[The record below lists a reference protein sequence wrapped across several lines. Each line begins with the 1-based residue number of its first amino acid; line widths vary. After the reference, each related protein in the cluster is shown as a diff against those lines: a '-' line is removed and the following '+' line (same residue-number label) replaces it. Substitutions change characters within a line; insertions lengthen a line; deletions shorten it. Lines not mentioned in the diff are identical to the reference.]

1 MILLSRPLSGRMAR
15 VGLSVLLTATITVA
29 AHAQTE
35 TDTAMQNRQDYNKE
49 LRTRTWSIYAEGG
62 VSWATG
68 VEYSRLNAKRSY
80 NFAPAVGGGIDF
92 NIRPWVRVGVEYL
105 YSRYRREQRF
115 STISSAVMPAKVY
128 GNYLMNYHNIKLGA
142 GFNLMEFW
150 PKRKAQWFNMY
161 LGTGIGY
168 TMGRGNDY
176 GMWFGTTKTQGGIT
190 TPLGSGVINNTGIVI
205 ISGTVKTANDHVSYR
220 KFYIPASLNIEAD
233 VSRRFT
239 LGVKGEIDWLF
250 NPKDVAPKNLIF
262 ALATVR
268 YNFVTSKAQV
278 LKTYYSGRIEELNGR
293 INDLQQQVE
302 SEQARAAQAEADRA
316 RVQQEAADLQRQLDD
331 CNASKKKTEDK
342 IAHIVPFAHDRAD
355 ISQAELNRLIA
366 FARSVQGKRLS
377 VVAEASTPGSSD
389 YNQHLSARRLE
400 SVIKVL
406 KAEGFSTKDL
416 KPSVAIG
423 EQNGIPNAKGR
434 IVTITVE

>member
-1 MILLSRPLSGRMAR
+1 
-15 VGLSVLLTATITVA
+15 
-29 AHAQTE
+29 
-35 TDTAMQNRQDYNKE
+35 
-49 LRTRTWSIYAEGG
+49 
-62 VSWATG
+62 
-68 VEYSRLNAKRSY
+68 
-80 NFAPAVGGGIDF
+80 
-92 NIRPWVRVGVEYL
+92 
-105 YSRYRREQRF
+105 
-115 STISSAVMPAKVY
+115 
-128 GNYLMNYHNIKLGA
+128 
-142 GFNLMEFW
+142 
-150 PKRKAQWFNMY
+150 
-161 LGTGIGY
+161 
-168 TMGRGNDY
+168 
-176 GMWFGTTKTQGGIT
+176 MWFGATKTQGGIT
-190 TPLGSGVINNTGIVI
+190 TPLGNGVINNTGTVI

-239 LGVKGEIDWLF
+239 LGVKGEMDWLF

-316 RVQQEAADLQRQLDD
+316 RVQQEATDLQRQLDD
-331 CNASKKKTEDK
+331 CNASKKKIEDK
-342 IAHIVPFAHDRAD
+342 IAHVVPFAHDRAD
-355 ISQAELNRLIA
+355 ISQVELNRLIA
-366 FARSVQGKRLS
+366 FARSVQGKKLS
-377 VVAEASTPGSSD
+377 IVAEASTPGSSD

-400 SVIKVL
+400 SVMKVL

>member
-1 MILLSRPLSGRMAR
+1 M
-15 VGLSVLLTATITVA
+15 
-29 AHAQTE
+29 
-35 TDTAMQNRQDYNKE
+35 
-49 LRTRTWSIYAEGG
+49 
-62 VSWATG
+62 
-68 VEYSRLNAKRSY
+68 
-80 NFAPAVGGGIDF
+80 
-92 NIRPWVRVGVEYL
+92 
-105 YSRYRREQRF
+105 
-115 STISSAVMPAKVY
+115 
-128 GNYLMNYHNIKLGA
+128 
-142 GFNLMEFW
+142 
-150 PKRKAQWFNMY
+150 
-161 LGTGIGY
+161 
-168 TMGRGNDY
+168 
-176 GMWFGTTKTQGGIT
+176 
-190 TPLGSGVINNTGIVI
+190 
-205 ISGTVKTANDHVSYR
+205 
-220 KFYIPASLNIEAD
+220 
-233 VSRRFT
+233 
-239 LGVKGEIDWLF
+239 DWLF

-331 CNASKKKTEDK
+331 CNASKKETEDK

-355 ISQAELNRLIA
+355 ISQVELNRLIA
-366 FARSVQGKRLS
+366 FARSVQGKKLS

-406 KAEGFSTKDL
+406 KTEGFSTKDL

-434 IVTITVE
+434 IVTITVQ